1 MSVFEFYNILYLT
14 ILFLPVTVTSYY
26 GMESEIEK
34 GKRIRGGVLEELLSL
49 NNPYSFIMVGSVA
62 PKWKWWGM
70 VVEYFGSKVL
80 QVW

>member
-62 PKWKWWGM
+62 PK
-70 VVEYFGSKVL
+70 
-80 QVW
+80 